1 MAFNCIIVPVASV
14 SCDEIAQVLRKS
26 TFSLLLGVHL
36 GLESE
41 ADLDGVPLPNVR
53 YKGVELKACQ
63 IRFSRRARRVNLAR
77 WLAGKIVHFP
87 EKVTRNE
94 LLVMYD
100 NFLHIQDLAGKDENF
115 QKKFGEDLKTLATIL
130 KGFRVSSKTSPVEVK
145 KLGAQIEE
153 KLTKFHYQ
161 KRNILPQ
168 EDIMRSYYSLHP
180 MRQEGTPLKELPQ
193 KRRIGKGYT
202 DQGSARDPALDGS
215 PSWQEVAS
223 STVEESSH
231 GEQEAPVPG
240 TDE

>member
-1 MAFNCIIVPVASV
+1 
-14 SCDEIAQVLRKS
+14 
-26 TFSLLLGVHL
+26 
-36 GLESE
+36 
-41 ADLDGVPLPNVR
+41 
-53 YKGVELKACQ
+53 
-63 IRFSRRARRVNLAR
+63 
-77 WLAGKIVHFP
+77 
-87 EKVTRNE
+87 
-94 LLVMYD
+94 MYD